1 MLFCCRLPA
10 IFRAPSWGIF
20 LILASLAWVGT
31 AQESRPS
38 LVARSAKEK
47 SKLREG
53 SKIIDRSGRFTLRLE
68 RYQFDS
74 LEVDGGSFTLL
85 ENQLLERVSSATS
98 NQDENAI
105 WAVTGVIT
113 EYNGNRFLL
122 LERAVL
128 KPRKS
133 TQARE

>member
-1 MLFCCRLPA
+1 MTNRCRQLG
-10 IFRAPSWGIF
+10 IFRARGWGIF
-20 LILASLAWVGT
+20 LILVCLAWAGI
-31 AQESRPS
+31 AQEGRSP
-38 LVARSAKEK
+38 LVARSTKEK

-53 SKIIDRSGRFTLRLE
+53 SKITDRAGKFSQQLE
-68 RYQFDS
+68 RYHFELLDA
-74 LEVDGGSFTLL
+74 EGGSFTLL

-105 WAVTGVIT
+105 WSVTGVIT

-133 TQARE
+133 S